1 MPKSSGTVQAVHL
14 GPPLV
19 LDLGTTRL
27 EIPHR
32 AAPESLAYLEQE
44 LLRQTIEFD
53 VVDGQATVWYFRPV
67 TEDDEVEYVYRV
79 CLNAELARKNL

>member
-1 MPKSSGTVQAVHL
+1 MQAVHL

-19 LDLGTTRL
+19 LDLGTTCL

-32 AAPESLAYLEQE
+32 ADAESLTYLQQE
-44 LLRQTIEFD
+44 LLNQTVEFE
-53 VVDGQATVWYFRPV
+53 VNDGQATVWYFRPV